1 MADAFPFDVTCEIET
16 EGSCQ
21 AFFLTVFDCLV
32 NFGKEVLHE
41 SGDVRK
47 ECFRLFNSCFL
58 YVALLAT
65 SSKVKTRLLA
75 TLGCVR
81 ANIEPA
87 QVAMREVYAIGQVT
101 KRKSFFDFVVLG
113 GQDFLHERKIPKKQR
128 SATKK
133 NKKRIKYYA
142 LCA

>member
-1 MADAFPFDVTCEIET
+1 MANPFPFDVTGEIET
-16 EGSCQ
+16 EARCQ
-21 AFFLTVFDCLV
+21 TLFFTIV
-32 NFGKEVLHE
+32 NRLLNLGKEILHE
-41 SGDVRK
+41 SGNIRK
-47 ECFRLFNSCFL
+47 EGLRFFNSCFF
-58 YVALLAT
+58 YIALLAT
-65 SSKVKTRLLA
+65 SSKVKTRLFA

-87 QVAMREVYAIGQVT
+87 QIAMREVYAIGQVT
-101 KRKSFFDFVVLG
+101 KGKGFFDFVVLG

-133 NKKRIKYYA
+133 NKKGIKYYA